1 MTEKYSEIKTLKTYQ
16 TDRQGIIRPVMLMN
30 ELQAIADTHAEILGV
45 GRTFCIENKLAWV
58 VTHYLVE
65 ILEPLREG
73 EELKFI
79 TWPSKHDALK
89 AARDFMI
96 MGADGRVLARAT
108 SQWIMIDTETR
119 RPVRL
124 SDKLPVS
131 WTIIDERSFDLP
143 FDKFPDFEPSKTTEF
158 KCRYDD
164 IDVNQHVNNA
174 VYASWAT
181 ESVGF
186 KFRDSHVLRKIF
198 INFKKEIPADTRDVV
213 VESLMENANSRHKIC
228 TDNIEN
234 ANVICE
240 WDISQ

>member
-1 MTEKYSEIKTLKTYQ
+1 MTQKYSEKKTLKTYQ
-16 TDRQGIIRPVMLMN
+16 TDRQGLVRPVMLMN

-45 GRTFCIENKLAWV
+45 GRTFCMNNNLAWV

-65 ILEPLREG
+65 IIEPLREA
-73 EELKFI
+73 EELRFI

-89 AARDFMI
+89 AARDFQI
-96 MGADGRVLARAT
+96 LGSDGRVMVRAT
-108 SQWIMIDTETR
+108 SQWIMIDTDTR

-124 SDKLPVS
+124 SDKMPTS
-131 WTIIDERSFDLP
+131 WKVIDERALDLP
-143 FDKFPDFEPSKTTEF
+143 FDKFPDFTPAKSNEF

-186 KFRDSHVLRKIF
+186 DFRNTHALRKIY
-198 INFKKEIPADTRDVV
+198 INFKKEIPADTRGVV
-213 VESLMENANSRHKIC
+213 VESLIENATSRHKI
-228 TDNIEN
+228 TSNNTEN
-234 ANVICE
+234 ASVICE
-240 WDISQ
+240 WS